1 VDVPSVLLDRG
12 NEIRYKKVHQQGNKM
27 VAPIEDTYAEAFTGL
42 CTRIIVTA
50 KDEKRLKKAAYNSTA
65 LPSVV
70 INRTEGGIE
79 RWLTSDE
86 TPDRRKGAI
95 LQYYG
100 RYDPASPEKSLE
112 RFYRELSYRIR
123 QGILV
128 VPTTAV
134 YNAYGS
140 EEKLDMME
148 CVGHCGDGYE
158 TETTYKGRRVISIPL
173 MMGDFIIERYIGCG
187 LGVMGGNVWLLCDN
201 EDTALKA
208 GDAAVAAVMTVPYA
222 ITAFDICSAGSK
234 PETKFPEIGPTTN
247 HYWCPTLKREV
258 PDSKVPEGV
267 NSIPEIVIDGITL
280 DAVKKAM
287 KAAIQAA
294 RNVDGVMR
302 ISAGNYDGKLGQY
315 KIHLKEL
322 FP

>member
-1 VDVPSVLLDRG
+1 
-12 NEIRYKKVHQQGNKM
+12 M

-42 CTRIIVTA
+42 CTRIVVTA
-50 KDEKRLKKAAYNSTA
+50 KDEKRLKKAAYDSTA

-79 RWLTSDE
+79 RWLTTDE
-86 TPDRRKGAI
+86 TPDGRRGAT
-95 LQYYG
+95 LQYHG
-100 RYDPASPEKSLE
+100 RYDLTAPQKSVE

-128 VPTTAV
+128 VPTTAI
-134 YNAYGS
+134 YNAYDS

-148 CVGHCGDGYE
+148 RVGHCGDGYE
-158 TETTYKGRRVISIPL
+158 TETAYGGRRVISIPL
-173 MMGDFIIERYIGCG
+173 MMGDFIIERYIGYG
-187 LGVMGGNVWLLCDN
+187 LGVMGGNVWLLCDS

-208 GDAAVAAVMTVPYA
+208 GDIAVAAVMAVPLA
-222 ITAFDICSAGSK
+222 VTTFDICAAGSK

-247 HYWCPTLKREV
+247 HYWCPTLKGKI
-258 PDSKVPEGV
+258 PDCKVPEGV
-267 NSIPEIVIDGITL
+267 RSIPEIVINGITL
-280 DAVKKAM
+280 DAVKRAM

-294 RNVDGVMR
+294 WDVDGVLG
-302 ISAGNYDGKLGQY
+302 ISAGNYDGKLGQH
-315 KIHLKEL
+315 KIYLKEL

>member
-1 VDVPSVLLDRG
+1 
-12 NEIRYKKVHQQGNKM
+12 M

-50 KDEKRLKKAAYNSTA
+50 KDAARLKKAAYNSTA

-79 RWLTSDE
+79 KWLNANE
-86 TPDRRKGAI
+86 TPDGRRGAI
-95 LQYYG
+95 LQFYG
-100 RYDPASPEKSLE
+100 MYEPATPEKSLH

-128 VPTTAV
+128 VPTTAI
-134 YNAYGS
+134 YNAYNS
-140 EEKLDMME
+140 KEKLDMMDR
-148 CVGHCGDGYE
+148 VGHCGDGYE

-173 MMGDFIIERYIGCG
+173 MMGDFIIERHIGYG
-187 LGVMGGNVWLLCDN
+187 LGVMGGNIWLLCDSDN
-201 EDTALKA
+201 AALKA
-208 GDAAVAAVMTVPYA
+208 GDAAVAAVMTVPLA
-222 ITAFDICSAGSK
+222 VTTFDICSAGSK

-247 HYWCPTLKREV
+247 HYWCPTLKEKI

-267 NSIPEIVIDGITL
+267 RSIPEIVINGITL
-280 DAVKKAM
+280 DTVKNAM

-294 RNVDGVMR
+294 HDVDGVIK
-302 ISAGNYDGKLGQY
+302 ISAGNYEGKLGQH
-315 KIHLKEL
+315 KIYLKEL